1 LACLSEVGL
10 NEEGVSEDRTSDG
23 GTPIKRVRWYDLIA
37 PQAVGLGAPLLV
49 LIALMAIWAR
59 QGRTAAAITQL
70 QAWLGSFAGLNLLLD
85 FSNLLILGFA
95 LWTLSRITDPR
106 LPARFRVLSREGVLI
121 GVAAGFGA
129 VVVSAAIEYLSD
141 RYLHTN
147 LGRDGLAIAVL
158 PRRADQLALGLF
170 TVAILAPLTEEI
182 YFRGIVL
189 GWLRRHWGIV
199 WAVVLSSLV
208 FGIMHLKWLTPGGI
222 GGMVATA
229 ELVAMGALLALVAV
243 RTGSLWASVITH
255 GVNNLCAALVAV
267 FLAHF

>member
-1 LACLSEVGL
+1 MI
-10 NEEGVSEDRTSDG
+10 EDGAREDGRRDG
-23 GTPIKRVRWYDLIA
+23 GRPVTRIRWYDLIA
-37 PQAVGLGAPLLV
+37 PQAVGLGVPLLV
-49 LIALMAIWAR
+49 LIALMVVWAR
-59 QGRTAAAITQL
+59 QGRYAVAIPQL

-85 FSNLLILGFA
+85 FSNLLILGLA

-106 LPARFRVLSREGVLI
+106 LPARFCALSREGVLTGI
-121 GVAAGFGA
+121 AAGFGA
-129 VVVSAAIEYLSD
+129 VVASAAIEYLSD
-141 RYLHTN
+141 RYLHTS
-147 LGRDGLAIAVL
+147 LGRDGLAVAVL
-158 PRRADQLALGLF
+158 PHRVDQLALGLF

-189 GWLRRHWGIV
+189 GWLQRHWGIA

-222 GGMVATA
+222 SGMVATA
-229 ELVAMGALLALVAV
+229 ELVAMGVLLALIAA

-267 FLAHF
+267 FLARL